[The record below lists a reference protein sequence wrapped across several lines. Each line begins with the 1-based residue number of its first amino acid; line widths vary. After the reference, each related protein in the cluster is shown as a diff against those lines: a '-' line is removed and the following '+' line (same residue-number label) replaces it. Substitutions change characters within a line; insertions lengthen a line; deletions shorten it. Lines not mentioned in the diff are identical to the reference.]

1 MPFGINLR
9 SDHQSADSIRSLWQM
24 CNVLQESPSMAAL
37 GYPPHI
43 TLAVYDN
50 IETNL
55 LFDALDAATEDI
67 P

>member
-1 MPFGINLR
+1 
-9 SDHQSADSIRSLWQM
+9 
-24 CNVLQESPSMAAL
+24 MAAL

-55 LFDALDAATEDI
+55 LFEALDAATEDI